1 MKTNKSQQISS
12 FIMNIYNNKLF
23 ITIGLICVFVFAFYN
38 IISPAYACSLNIE
51 GFDLGNFYTG
61 NASNSSPF
69 ETAIDISK
77 TQSIAQTLGNSTKC
91 LAGCYSPKSSSDPD
105 IKDCTPKQPM
115 LNSVKKYNQCNWKCD
130 KTFFDKLKSDP
141 DRSAEYKGYVKQ
153 GFKAC
158 EIHEHCKGCTPL
170 AYL

>member
-12 FIMNIYNNKLF
+12 FIMYIYNNKLF

-38 IISPAYACSLNIE
+38 IISPAYTCSLNIE
-51 GFDLGNFYTG
+51 GFDFGNFYTG

-69 ETAIDISK
+69 DATYDISK
-77 TQSIAQTLGNSTKC
+77 TKSLAKTLGNSNKC
-91 LAGCYSPKSSSDPD
+91 LAGCYSPMTSSDPD
-105 IKDCTPKQPM
+105 IKDCTPNVSM
-115 LNSVKKYNQCNWKCD
+115 LNSPNLYNQCHYKCD

-141 DRSAEYKGYVKQ
+141 ELSAEYNGYFKQ

-158 EIHEHCKGCTPL
+158 EINEHCKGCTPL